1 MKKKRLIV
9 AITGASGAI
18 YGVRMLQVLS
28 QLEEWESHLVFSP
41 SGALTAV
48 HELDMTRPQ
57 IEALADV
64 VHNVRDI
71 GAAVASGSFR
81 CDGMV
86 IAPCSMRTLAA
97 VATGVADNLIT
108 RTADVMLK
116 ERRRLVLL
124 ARETPLH
131 LVHLRNMTTVTEMGA
146 IVMPPMPT
154 FYTHPQSVDDIV
166 NHTVG
171 RVLDLFD
178 VVIESSRVGVRKPDP
193 RFYEMA
199 CTELGVEPAEAVFL
213 DDLGVNLK
221 PARAMGMA
229 TIKVTSPAQALAELR
244 ELTGF
249 DLG

>member
-1 MKKKRLIV
+1 MNAPRRLVV
-9 AITGASGAI
+9 AVTGASGAA
-18 YGVRMLQVLS
+18 YCVRLLQAM
-28 QLEEWESHLVFSP
+28 QAAPEWETNLICSP
-41 SGALTAV
+41 SGWLTV
-48 HELDMTRPQ
+48 HHELGMQRPQ
-57 IEALADV
+57 LEALADV

-146 IVMPPMPT
+146 IVMPPMPA
-154 FYTHPQSVDDIV
+154 FYTHPQSVDEIV

-178 VVIESSRVGVRKPDP
+178 VPHTGLVSRWAGMRTTLAAVNTDVI
-193 RFYEMA
+193 
-199 CTELGVEPAEAVFL
+199 T
-213 DDLGVNLK
+213 
-221 PARAMGMA
+221 
-229 TIKVTSPAQALAELR
+229 R
-244 ELTGF
+244 ETP
-249 DLG
+249 